1 MKALNFNGVYTPGSG
16 YIKSTWWALIVL
28 SFLSLFT
35 FSCKKDTITA
45 KVTSTPVLAASSNSV
60 VLTRD
65 NAAKPALTLTW
76 SAANVQGMQGAVTY
90 FLQWDI
96 KGNNFANA
104 ATIKLGKDTLTKAYT
119 QKALNDVFITLPV
132 ATATAVEMRLVTA
145 TSDGSVSPFNSNV
158 VALTVSTYSKTIPPP
173 YSQLWMVGDATPK
186 GWDISNATPM
196 VQDGSDPYLF
206 TYTGVLVAGEFK
218 IATVK
223 DFDGAFYRP
232 LANHPAL
239 TETAV
244 QVSSGDPDN
253 KWQISTTQ
261 AGNYKI
267 TLNLHTNTISIVNTD
282 PPKAPFS
289 QLWLLGDATPGG
301 WSLDAVTPLTVD
313 ASDSFIFT
321 WTGPLTTGDFKIA
334 TAKDF
339 NAPFYRPTTNAPDLS
354 ATAVQLNA
362 GDPDNK
368 WHITTAS
375 TYKITLNLH
384 TNTISIV
391 NTVVSTPPY
400 TALWII
406 GDASPGGWSLD
417 AATPM
422 VKSATDPFVFSWTGP
437 LVAGEFKIATAKD
450 FGAKFYR
457 PVTDHPALSATTVQL
472 SAGDPDNKW
481 IVTASSAGNY
491 KITLNMKDLSV
502 AIVKQ

>member
-1 MKALNFNGVYTPGSG
+1 MKASNFNGAYAPGS
-16 YIKSTWWALIVL
+16 KHTKPALWALMMV
-28 SFLSLFT
+28 SFMSLFA
-35 FSCKKDTITA
+35 FSCKKDNITA
-45 KVTSTPVLAASSNSV
+45 RVTSTPALSASSNAV

-65 NAAKPALTLTW
+65 NAAKQALTLSWT
-76 SAANVQGMQGAVTY
+76 AANVQGMQGSVTY

-104 ATIKLGKDTLTKAYT
+104 ANVKLGKDTLTKNYT
-119 QKALNDVFITLPV
+119 QEALNDMFITLPV

-158 VALTVSTYSKTIPPP
+158 VALTVTTYSKTIPPP
-173 YSQLWMVGDATPK
+173 YSQLWIVGDATPK
-186 GWDISNATPM
+186 GWDIGNATPI
-196 VQDGSDPYLF
+196 VQDGNDPYLF
-206 TYTGVLVAGEFK
+206 TYTGILVAGEFK

-223 DFDGAFYRP
+223 DFGGAFYRP

-253 KWQISTTQ
+253 KWQIAAAQ

-301 WSLDAVTPLTVD
+301 WSLDAVTPLIVD

-321 WTGPLTTGDFKIA
+321 WTGPLVAGDFKIA

-339 NAPFYRPTTNAPDLS
+339 NAPFYRPTTNAPDPS

-391 NTVVSTPPY
+391 NTVVTTPPY

-422 VKSATDPFVFSWTGP
+422 VKSAADPFVFSWTGP
-437 LVAGEFKIATAKD
+437 LVAGEFKIGTAKD

-457 PVTDHPALSATTVQL
+457 PVSDHPALSATTVQL
-472 SAGDPDNKW
+472 SSGDPDNKW
-481 IVTASSAGNY
+481 VVTASTAGNY
-491 KITLNMKDLSV
+491 KITLNMKDLSI

>member
-1 MKALNFNGVYTPGSG
+1 MKAFNFIGAYSPAYKNSRPTFLGLLLIAVF
-16 YIKSTWWALIVL
+16 ALFIA
-28 SFLSLFT
+28 
-35 FSCKKDTITA
+35 SCKKDTIIPQ
-45 KVTSTPVLAASSNSV
+45 VTSTPLLSASASTIVLS
-60 VLTRD
+60 RD
-65 NAAKPALTLTW
+65 TKDQQAVTLKW
-76 SAANVQGMQGAVTY
+76 SAATVKGMQGSITY
-90 FLQWDI
+90 FLQWDL
-96 KGNNFANA
+96 KGSNFANA
-104 ATIKLGKDTLTKAYT
+104 TNIKLGRDTLTKSYT
-119 QKALNDVFITLPV
+119 QEALNDLFGTLPFAA
-132 ATATAVEMRLVTA
+132 ATPVELRIVIA
-145 TSDGSVSPFNSNV
+145 TSDGSVTPFNSNTIG
-158 VALTVSTYSKTIPPP
+158 LTVTTYNKVIPPP
-173 YSQLWMVGDATPK
+173 YSALWMVGDATPK

-196 VQDGSDPYLF
+196 VQDGTDPYLF
-206 TYTGVLVAGEFK
+206 TYIGLLTAGEFK

-223 DFDGAFYRP
+223 DFGGAFYRP
-232 LANHPAL
+232 LTNHPDL
-239 TETAV
+239 SVTTA

-253 KWQISTTQ
+253 KWQIAAAK
-261 AGNYKI
+261 AGNYKV
-267 TLNLHTNTISIVNTD
+267 TLNLHNSSISIVSTD

-289 QLWLLGDATPGG
+289 QLWLLGDASPGG

-321 WTGPLTTGDFKIA
+321 WTGPLIAGDFKIA

-375 TYKITLNLH
+375 TYKITLNLR

-391 NTVVSTPPY
+391 NTIITTPPY

-422 VKSATDPFVFSWTGP
+422 VKSVTDPFVFTWTGP
-437 LVAGEFKIATAKD
+437 LVAGEFKIGTAKD

-457 PVTDHPALSATTVQL
+457 PVSDHPALSATTVQL
-472 SAGDPDNKW
+472 SSGDPDNKW
-481 IVTASSAGNY
+481 VVTASTAGNY